1 MARATS
7 LLLCNVT
14 KKYRENQINSL
25 LFSPGYVYYCNLYF
39 CEHRGGTLKNLRYSC
54 NSQNF
59 FLYLH
64 RDCDLFMRTAKEY
77 IDLISAHADE
87 LRSQFGIRT
96 LRLFGSVSRG
106 EQREDSDVDI
116 CVDMEPSLYLLVRL
130 KRFLEQLLQCS
141 VDVVRM
147 HRHINPYLL
156 ENIER
161 DGIYVIR

>member
-1 MARATS
+1 MA
-7 LLLCNVT
+7 
-14 KKYRENQINSL
+14 INFETL
-25 LFSPGYVYYCNLYF
+25 RPYF
-39 CEHRGGTLKNLRYSC
+39 WVGTLKNLRYSC
-54 NSQNF
+54 NSQKF

-64 RDCDLFMRTAKEY
+64 RDCVLFMRTAKEY

-87 LRSQFGIRT
+87 LRSQFGIRS

-106 EQREDSDVDI
+106 EQREDRDVDI

>member
-1 MARATS
+1 
-7 LLLCNVT
+7 
-14 KKYRENQINSL
+14 
-25 LFSPGYVYYCNLYF
+25 
-39 CEHRGGTLKNLRYSC
+39 
-54 NSQNF
+54 
-59 FLYLH
+59 
-64 RDCDLFMRTAKEY
+64 MRTANEY

-130 KRFLEQLLQCS
+130 KRFLEQLLQCT

-147 HRHINPYLL
+147 HKHINPYLL

-161 DGIYVIR
+161 DGIYVI

>member
-1 MARATS
+1 
-7 LLLCNVT
+7 
-14 KKYRENQINSL
+14 
-25 LFSPGYVYYCNLYF
+25 
-39 CEHRGGTLKNLRYSC
+39 
-54 NSQNF
+54 
-59 FLYLH
+59 
-64 RDCDLFMRTAKEY
+64 MRTAKEY

-130 KRFLEQLLQCS
+130 KRFLEQLRQCS

>member
-1 MARATS
+1 
-7 LLLCNVT
+7 
-14 KKYRENQINSL
+14 
-25 LFSPGYVYYCNLYF
+25 
-39 CEHRGGTLKNLRYSC
+39 
-54 NSQNF
+54 
-59 FLYLH
+59 
-64 RDCDLFMRTAKEY
+64 MRTAKEY

-87 LRSQFGIRT
+87 LRSQFGIRS
-96 LRLFGSVSRG
+96 LRLYGSVSRG

-130 KRFLEQLLQCS
+130 KRFLEQLLQCT

-147 HRHINPYLL
+147 HRHINPNLL

>member
-1 MARATS
+1 
-7 LLLCNVT
+7 
-14 KKYRENQINSL
+14 
-25 LFSPGYVYYCNLYF
+25 
-39 CEHRGGTLKNLRYSC
+39 
-54 NSQNF
+54 
-59 FLYLH
+59 
-64 RDCDLFMRTAKEY
+64 MRTAKEY

-87 LRSQFGIRT
+87 LRSQFGIRS

-130 KRFLEQLLQCS
+130 KRFLEQLLQCT
-141 VDVVRM
+141 VEVVRM

>member
-1 MARATS
+1 
-7 LLLCNVT
+7 
-14 KKYRENQINSL
+14 
-25 LFSPGYVYYCNLYF
+25 
-39 CEHRGGTLKNLRYSC
+39 
-54 NSQNF
+54 
-59 FLYLH
+59 
-64 RDCDLFMRTAKEY
+64 MRTANEY

>member
-1 MARATS
+1 
-7 LLLCNVT
+7 
-14 KKYRENQINSL
+14 
-25 LFSPGYVYYCNLYF
+25 
-39 CEHRGGTLKNLRYSC
+39 
-54 NSQNF
+54 
-59 FLYLH
+59 
-64 RDCDLFMRTAKEY
+64 MRTAKEY

-87 LRSQFGIRT
+87 LRSQFGIRS

-130 KRFLEQLLQCS
+130 KRFLEQLLQCT
-141 VDVVRM
+141 VDLVRM
-147 HRHINPYLL
+147 HSHINPYLL

>member
-1 MARATS
+1 
-7 LLLCNVT
+7 
-14 KKYRENQINSL
+14 
-25 LFSPGYVYYCNLYF
+25 
-39 CEHRGGTLKNLRYSC
+39 
-54 NSQNF
+54 
-59 FLYLH
+59 
-64 RDCDLFMRTAKEY
+64 MRTANEY

-87 LRSQFGIRT
+87 LRSQFGIRS
-96 LRLFGSVSRG
+96 LRLYGSVSRG

-130 KRFLEQLLQCS
+130 KRFLEQLLQCT

>member
-1 MARATS
+1 
-7 LLLCNVT
+7 
-14 KKYRENQINSL
+14 
-25 LFSPGYVYYCNLYF
+25 
-39 CEHRGGTLKNLRYSC
+39 
-54 NSQNF
+54 
-59 FLYLH
+59 
-64 RDCDLFMRTAKEY
+64 MRTAKEY

-106 EQREDSDVDI
+106 EQREDSGVDI

>member
-1 MARATS
+1 
-7 LLLCNVT
+7 
-14 KKYRENQINSL
+14 
-25 LFSPGYVYYCNLYF
+25 
-39 CEHRGGTLKNLRYSC
+39 
-54 NSQNF
+54 
-59 FLYLH
+59 
-64 RDCDLFMRTAKEY
+64 MRTAKDY

-116 CVDMEPSLYLLVRL
+116 CVDMDPSLYLLVRL
-130 KRFLEQLLQCS
+130 KRFLEQLLQCT

>member
-1 MARATS
+1 
-7 LLLCNVT
+7 
-14 KKYRENQINSL
+14 
-25 LFSPGYVYYCNLYF
+25 
-39 CEHRGGTLKNLRYSC
+39 
-54 NSQNF
+54 
-59 FLYLH
+59 
-64 RDCDLFMRTAKEY
+64 MRTANEY

-87 LRSQFGIRT
+87 LRSQFGIRS

-161 DGIYVIR
+161 DGIYIIR

>member
-1 MARATS
+1 
-7 LLLCNVT
+7 
-14 KKYRENQINSL
+14 
-25 LFSPGYVYYCNLYF
+25 
-39 CEHRGGTLKNLRYSC
+39 
-54 NSQNF
+54 
-59 FLYLH
+59 
-64 RDCDLFMRTAKEY
+64 MRTAKEY

-87 LRSQFGIRT
+87 LRSQFGIRS

-106 EQREDSDVDI
+106 EQREDSDVGI

>member
-1 MARATS
+1 
-7 LLLCNVT
+7 
-14 KKYRENQINSL
+14 
-25 LFSPGYVYYCNLYF
+25 
-39 CEHRGGTLKNLRYSC
+39 
-54 NSQNF
+54 
-59 FLYLH
+59 
-64 RDCDLFMRTAKEY
+64 MRTAKEY

-141 VDVVRM
+141 VDVVNDNVKVYQT
-147 HRHINPYLL
+147 IIQKYTISTELYLTA
-156 ENIER
+156 
-161 DGIYVIR
+161 DS

>member
-1 MARATS
+1 
-7 LLLCNVT
+7 
-14 KKYRENQINSL
+14 
-25 LFSPGYVYYCNLYF
+25 
-39 CEHRGGTLKNLRYSC
+39 
-54 NSQNF
+54 
-59 FLYLH
+59 
-64 RDCDLFMRTAKEY
+64 MRTAKEY

-87 LRSQFGIRT
+87 LRSQFGIRS

-116 CVDMEPSLYLLVRL
+116 CVDMEPRLYLLVRL
-130 KRFLEQLLQCS
+130 KRFLEQLLQCT

>member
-1 MARATS
+1 
-7 LLLCNVT
+7 
-14 KKYRENQINSL
+14 
-25 LFSPGYVYYCNLYF
+25 
-39 CEHRGGTLKNLRYSC
+39 
-54 NSQNF
+54 
-59 FLYLH
+59 
-64 RDCDLFMRTAKEY
+64 MRTAKDY

-116 CVDMEPSLYLLVRL
+116 CVDMDPSLYLIVRL
-130 KRFLEQLLQCS
+130 KRFLEQLLQCT

-147 HRHINPYLL
+147 HKHINPYLL